1 MKTNSCFFLAVL
13 VAGCV
18 SVCLPLSSA
27 AEVVLNGGF
36 ETLDSG
42 FPGGIQ
48 NWYASTGGT
57 GSTSGYSTA
66 SAMVHTGNNGWLLE
80 PHTPGNNDV
89 GTASVGADH
98 WVITGGAEYDLS
110 FSLRFLGGT
119 ASGIW
124 GSYTVGYYDNAH
136 TYLSDSGAQYFPY
149 PGEWTE
155 LSQSFTAPANAG
167 YINVTFYGFA
177 QDNSGTGDKYGQWA
191 LDDVSMNPAAIP
203 EPGTLA
209 LLLGGFGL
217 LAGARRFRKRS

>member
-1 MKTNSCFFLAVL
+1 MAVL
-13 VAGCV
+13 AAGCATLFV
-18 SVCLPLSSA
+18 PASGSA
-27 AEVVLNGGF
+27 DVVLNGGF
-36 ETLDSG
+36 ETLDGG
-42 FPGGIQ
+42 FPGGVQ
-48 NWYASTGGT
+48 NWYASSSGT
-57 GSTSGYSTA
+57 GSASGYSTLA
-66 SAMVHTGNNGWLLE
+66 AMVHTGVNGWLLE
-80 PHTPGNNDV
+80 PHSLGNNDI

-98 WVITGGAEYDLS
+98 WVITGGGEYDLS

-119 ASGIW
+119 AAGIW

-136 TYLSDSGAQYFPY
+136 TYLSDSGAQFFSY
-149 PGEWTE
+149 PSEWTE
-155 LSQSFTAPANAG
+155 VNQSFTAPANAG

-177 QDNSGTGDKYGQWA
+177 QDNTGTGEKFGQWA